1 MIHFIT
7 EIVSSEQLALVCRF
21 NTGEERLVDMQ
32 KVLGDAIHTPFFARL
47 LNPEFFS
54 SVKLDSYG
62 TLCWNDEIDFCPDVL
77 YENSNPA
84 EIKRRT
90 PKHD

>member
-1 MIHFIT
+1 MIHLIT
-7 EIVSSEQLALVCRF
+7 EIISARHPELVCRF
-21 NTGEERLVDMQ
+21 NTGEKRRIDLRE
-32 KVLGDAIHTPFFARL
+32 VLGDAINAPFFARL

-77 YENSNPA
+77 YENSQPV
-84 EIKRRT
+84 
-90 PKHD
+90 